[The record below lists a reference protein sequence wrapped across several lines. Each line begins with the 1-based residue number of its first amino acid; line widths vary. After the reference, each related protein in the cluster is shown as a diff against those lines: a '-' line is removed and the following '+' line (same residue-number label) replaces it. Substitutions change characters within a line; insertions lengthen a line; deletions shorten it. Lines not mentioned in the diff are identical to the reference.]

1 MSPDDKATAL
11 DSLYN
16 HVAQVAVTMNGKP
29 YRAVEHLS
37 FPVAM
42 VAAPRGEDV
51 PTLRVAMPNGFEVE
65 FCPTFPLSLGNAL
78 SVRAKRIY
86 RGQPKNDY
94 TFMFGSNGWAR
105 GAGSLSDDDLRSCL
119 TPDGPLPA

>member
-1 MSPDDKATAL
+1 VNPDDKATAL

-16 HVAQVAVTMNGKP
+16 HVARVAITMNGKP
-29 YRAVEHLS
+29 HRSVGHLS
-37 FPVAM
+37 LPAAM
-42 VAAPRGEDV
+42 IAEPRGEDV
-51 PTLRVAMPNGFEVE
+51 PTVRVTMPNAFEVE
-65 FCPTFPLSLGNAL
+65 LCPTFPLSAGNAL

-94 TFMFGSNGWAR
+94 TFVFGPSGWTR
-105 GAGSLSDDDLRSCL
+105 GAGSLSDDDIRSCL